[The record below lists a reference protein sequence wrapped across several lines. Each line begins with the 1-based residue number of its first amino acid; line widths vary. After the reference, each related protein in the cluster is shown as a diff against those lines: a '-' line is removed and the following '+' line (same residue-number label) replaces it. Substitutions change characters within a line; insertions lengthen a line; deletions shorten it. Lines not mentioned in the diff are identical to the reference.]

1 MHLLAVDCRTGVA
14 DCQTALPIQ
23 CEQEATNAVDM
34 RHPFLTET
42 ITTAD
47 KTLLGLL
54 SHVKRMRLLM
64 DTLRGLSTQLQ
75 NFENTSVILD
85 FEKTAYHDT
94 LNSICLLVRQVS
106 KHAGT
111 PWVMKAYWVTQRYKA
126 VALLQMLRDHE
137 RQLGLCL
144 QIMSMYVGRD
154 LSTAQ
159 T

>member
-1 MHLLAVDCRTGVA
+1 MEACGVFLAVPPMILLC
-14 DCQTALPIQ
+14 IS
-23 CEQEATNAVDM
+23 AV
-34 RHPFLTET
+34 RELRSLTET

-54 SHVKRMRLLM
+54 SHVERMRLLM

-75 NFENTSVILD
+75 NFKTTSVILE
-85 FEKTAYHDT
+85 FEETAYYDT
-94 LNSICLLVRQVS
+94 LNSICDLVRQVC

-144 QIMSMYVGRD
+144 QIMSMYVLLRP
-154 LSTAQ
+154 
-159 T
+159 